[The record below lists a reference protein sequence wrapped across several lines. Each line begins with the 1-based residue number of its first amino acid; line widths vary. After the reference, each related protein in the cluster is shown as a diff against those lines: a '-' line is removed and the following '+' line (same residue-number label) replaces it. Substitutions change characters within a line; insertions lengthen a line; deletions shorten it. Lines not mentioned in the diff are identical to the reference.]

1 MTATEFRRGSSGIE
15 EYKQVTVPSVRKAI
29 AVGIVLLALAAAS
42 SCGFAAH
49 TALRD
54 SAQATPAAV
63 AVPAPTPAPDSAP
76 APASPAP
83 DAAPAPDFATVSTL
97 MNDAI
102 AASTVP
108 GGVVV
113 IGHAGKVVFHQAY
126 GSRKLAGE
134 PGLDGS
140 PAPAEPMTEDTIF
153 DMASLTKCLATAT
166 AVMQLYEQGKVQFDD
181 PVQKYLPDFN
191 TANDPQRAK
200 VTVRMLLTHT
210 SGVAGDEGDV
220 SLKDPWGLDAADKRE
235 GIHRALTTPLQ
246 SGPG

>member
-1 MTATEFRRGSSGIE
+1 M
-15 EYKQVTVPSVRKAI
+15 RKTI
-29 AVGIVLLALAAAS
+29 AVATVFLTLAAAS
-42 SCGFAAH
+42 SCGYPAH
-49 TALRD
+49 TTPRD

-63 AVPAPTPAPDSAP
+63 AVPAPSTAPASVP

-83 DAAPAPDFATVSTL
+83 DAAPAPDFATVSKL
-97 MNDAI
+97 INDAI
-102 AASTVP
+102 AARTVP

-113 IGHAGKVVFHQAY
+113 IGYGGKVVFHQAY

-153 DMASLTKCLATAT
+153 DIASLTKCLATAT
-166 AVMQLYEQGKVQFDD
+166 AVMQLYEHGKVQFDD

-191 TANDPQRAK
+191 TANDPQRAN

-210 SGVAGDEGDV
+210 SGEPEDV
-220 SLKDPWGLDAADKRE
+220 RLDDPWGLDGADKPE
-235 GIHRALTTPLQ
+235 GIRRALTTPLQ
-246 SGPG
+246 S